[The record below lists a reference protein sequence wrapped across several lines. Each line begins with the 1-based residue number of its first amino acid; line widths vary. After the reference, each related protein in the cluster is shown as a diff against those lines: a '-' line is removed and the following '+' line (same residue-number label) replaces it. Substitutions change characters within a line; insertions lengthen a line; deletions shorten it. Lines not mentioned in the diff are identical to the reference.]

1 MSPHWH
7 CSHIRK
13 RRPFE
18 RRNPPK
24 VAIGEGCP
32 TTQPKVGRYIC
43 NFLVVYDGH
52 KFDILTIRTSFKL
65 LFHVSLFVLMVQDE
79 AHTCSMIPSLI
90 TPGEYTS
97 SARTN
102 VPLVRVRLL
111 SHLVSHLLLSLVC
124 FFFLQTERSPT
135 VHRRCL
141 PRILFDTQHLFW
153 RGLPNPVECNL
164 EAIHK
169 IIQVIYVFNHSGCW
183 YDRKRSRSL

>member
-1 MSPHWH
+1 MISYESVIKKNKKSMSSYWR

-32 TTQPKVGRYIC
+32 TNQPKVGRCIS

-65 LFHVSLFVLMVQDE
+65 VFHVSLFVLMVQDE
-79 AHTCSMIPSLI
+79 AHTCSMIPFLI

-97 SARTN
+97 SARTK
-102 VPLVRVRLL
+102 VPLVSSCTFAFSSSITSAAFFSVLFL
-111 SHLVSHLLLSLVC
+111 S
-124 FFFLQTERSPT
+124 
-135 VHRRCL
+135 
-141 PRILFDTQHLFW
+141 
-153 RGLPNPVECNL
+153 PNW
-164 EAIHK
+164 K
-169 IIQVIYVFNHSGCW
+169 ISN
-183 YDRKRSRSL
+183 RP